1 MDAQPDFDA
10 LRRERS
16 SWWFIARRKLLREA
30 VAQAISGKREARVL
44 DLGCTAELELAD
56 APNFHIVNAHSS
68 LPVLAFRQ
76 IEGRE
81 NQICT
86 RLDEL
91 SLACNSFDAI
101 VAGDILQ
108 AVPDDLATLG

>member
-1 MDAQPDFDA
+1 MDAQPEFEA
-10 LRRERS
+10 LRREKS
-16 SWWFIARRKLLREA
+16 SWWFVARRKLLREA
-30 VAQAISGKREARVL
+30 VAQAVSGKREARVL

-56 APNFHIVNAHSS
+56 APFLHVLNAHNS

-86 RLDEL
+86 QLDEL
-91 SLACNSFDAI
+91 ALASNSFDAI
-101 VAGDILQ
+101 VAGDVLQ
-108 AVPDDLATLG
+108 AVPDDLATL